1 MLTHLQIKDFAII
14 DAAELELTAGLTAL
28 TGETGAGKSIL
39 VDAVLLAIGGRGG
52 ADVIRAGCERTDIVA
67 TFTLKDNPSAVAWL
81 AAHDVEHEHEV
92 QLRRVISQDGR
103 SRAYLNG
110 QTQPITQVRALG
122 ELLLD
127 IHGQQEFLTLT
138 RANTQRALLDAH
150 GRHDPVLAPVARLAL
165 EYRALSAEL
174 SALKTAALDRDQ
186 RIELL
191 AHQVKELTALALK
204 PGEAQ
209 DLQLEAQR
217 LGNHGRLALAAQN
230 ALQWL
235 YEEEGQ
241 DAYAKT
247 GRALNT
253 LKAAAE
259 FDPKLE
265 PMSQLLADALIPMK
279 EASQE
284 LAAYLEALDMDPKR
298 QEIVQSRIATIE
310 QLARKHRVTAAQ
322 LPEQLVSL
330 TGELQRLTD
339 AESTLAELELRQQA
353 ALKAYQPY
361 AQALSQ
367 ARQKAAHALGNTVTQ
382 LMKGLGMPGGQF
394 TVAVQADASVVDAH
408 GIDTIEFLVSA
419 NPGQPPKPIAKV
431 ASGGELS
438 RISLAVQ
445 VAAAHQTGGS
455 TCMIFDEVDAGVG
468 GAVAEM
474 VGRELHALGER
485 GQVLC
490 VTHLAQVAGQ
500 ADQHIKVAKQTDG
513 KQTRT
518 ALTPLTDDA
527 RVEELARMLA
537 GVEITS
543 AARDHA
549 REMLSK
555 PAASS
560 AQPKKPAST
569 VATKKKRS
577 AP

>member
-52 ADVIRAGCERTDIVA
+52 SDVIRAGCERTDIVA
-67 TFTLKDNPSAVAWL
+67 TFALKDHPAAKAWL
-81 AAHDVEHEHEV
+81 DAQDIEYEHDV

-138 RANTQRALLDAH
+138 RATTQRALLDAH
-150 GRHDPVLAPVARLAL
+150 GRHESALAPVARLAL
-165 EYRALSAEL
+165 EYRALTNEL

-191 AHQVKELTALALK
+191 THQIQELTALALK
-204 PGEAQ
+204 PGEPEA
-209 DLQLEAQR
+209 LQTEAQR

-230 ALQWL
+230 ALQWV
-235 YEEEGQ
+235 YEEDGQ
-241 DAYAKT
+241 DAHGKA

-253 LKAAAE
+253 LKAASE
-259 FDPKLE
+259 FDPKLA
-265 PMSQLLADALIPMK
+265 PIGQLLADALIPLK
-279 EASQE
+279 EAGQS

-298 QEIVQSRIATIE
+298 QDIVQSRIATIE
-310 QLARKHRVTAAQ
+310 QLARKHRLTTAQ
-322 LPEQLVSL
+322 LPEQLA
-330 TGELQRLTD
+330 RLTTELHQLTE
-339 AESTLAELELRQQA
+339 AESTLAHLEARQQA
-353 ALKAYQPY
+353 VLTDYQPH
-361 AQALSQ
+361 AKALSQ
-367 ARQKAAHALGNTVTQ
+367 ARHKAARALGSTVTE

-394 TVAVQADASVVDAH
+394 TVAVQADEAIIDPQ
-408 GIDTIEFLVSA
+408 GMDTIEFLVSA

-474 VGRELHALGER
+474 VGRELHALGQR

-500 ADQHIKVAKQTDG
+500 ADQHIQVAKKTDG

-518 ALTPLTDDA
+518 ALTPLSAEA

-543 AARDHA
+543 AAREHA
-549 REMLSK
+549 REMLSR
-555 PAASS
+555 PAS
-560 AQPKKPAST
+560 APKKKSSNQPLT
-569 VATKKKRS
+569 QKRKS
-577 AP
+577 V